1 MVKGIGGHADPQ
13 RRKHMKLP
21 QPIQYQ
27 DSKRLLAPLI
37 LRYVPEDAG
46 PLVEPFSGTGALSIA
61 VVLSNGIANRRQF
74 MTESRGELSL
84 P

>member
-1 MVKGIGGHADPQ
+1 
-13 RRKHMKLP
+13 MKLS

-27 DSKRLLAPLI
+27 GSKLSLAPLI
-37 LRYVPEDAG
+37 LRYVPEDAVR
-46 PLVEPFSGTGALSIA
+46 LVEPFSGTGALSIA